1 MNILMTGASGL
12 VGSALAEFLFAAG
25 HSFFSLQRNRGSD
38 DQGFWNLA
46 RISDGYGAPTFDA
59 VIHLAGDNIAS
70 GRWTTRKKKRIMESR
85 IAGTTELATYCA
97 GLPVKPR
104 VLLAA
109 SATGYYGNR
118 GDEVLTEASS
128 SGSNFVAEV
137 CRAWE
142 AATEP
147 ARQAGIRV
155 VSGRIGMVLSG
166 NGGTLS
172 TMLPSFKLG
181 VAGIVGS
188 GEQYV
193 SWVGIDDL
201 VRMFLFLLER
211 DDISGP
217 VNMVAPEAVTNRNF
231 TKTLGKIL
239 GRPTVLK
246 MPAFVAKAV
255 FGQMA
260 DELILSSTR
269 VAPQVLT
276 EHGYRFISPN
286 LEDTLRSC
294 IASA

>member
-1 MNILMTGASGL
+1 MNILMTGISGL

-25 HSFFSLQRNRGSD
+25 HSFFSLQRNRSSA

-46 RISDGYGAPTFDA
+46 RITDGQGVPSFDA

-70 GRWTTRKKKRIMESR
+70 GRWTAQKKKRIMESR
-85 IAGTTELATYCA
+85 VTGTTELATFCA

-104 VLLAA
+104 LLLSA

-118 GDEVLTEASS
+118 GDELLTETST

-142 AATEP
+142 GATES

-155 VSGRIGMVLSG
+155 INGRIGMVLSG
-166 NGGTLS
+166 NGGTLP
-172 TMLPSFKLG
+172 TMLPSFRLG

-193 SWVGIDDL
+193 SWIGIDDL
-201 VRMFLFLLER
+201 VRMLLFLLEH

-217 VNMVAPEAVTNRNF
+217 VNMVAPAAVTNREF
-231 TKTLGKIL
+231 TKTLGRVL
-239 GRPTVLK
+239 GRPTVMK

-260 DELILSSTR
+260 DELILSSAR
-269 VAPQVLT
+269 VAPQVLSA
-276 EHGYRFISPN
+276 HGYRFLSPN

-294 IASA
+294 IESA

>member
-1 MNILMTGASGL
+1 MNILITGASGL

-25 HSFFSLQRNRGSD
+25 HSFFSLQRNRSSG

-70 GRWTTRKKKRIMESR
+70 GRWTARKKKRIMESR
-85 IAGTTELATYCA
+85 IAGTAELATYCA

-104 VLLAA
+104 VLLSA

-118 GDEVLTEASS
+118 GDEVLTETSS
-128 SGSNFVAEV
+128 SGGNFVAEV

-155 VSGRIGMVLSG
+155 VNGRIGMVLSG

-181 VAGIVGS
+181 VAGIVGN

-201 VRMFLFLLER
+201 VRMSLFLLER

-246 MPAFVAKAV
+246 MPAFVAKTV

-260 DELILSSTR
+260 DELILASTR

-286 LEDTLRSC
+286 LEETLRSC
-294 IASA
+294 IAPA